1 MVRSYHAAK
10 AVTRVGETFGYRLGA
25 CASVALIRDAPAI
38 FPRRVPEPGAPLGDF
53 AYRGYLA
60 GAAFVLAISVTECFA
75 EVTLPVWHQTEA
87 RDNFLDH
94 VNQIIDD
101 PEYTQRNAVLALVD
115 CLHEFREA
123 GDQLTAGPPVTARS
137 APETTRPRRWWQ
149 LGAAAAAVIAV
160 IAVVLWMIPISPFGG
175 QANVPA
181 PEHLTASA
189 VLPLPDAT
197 TVVPLTQALPNT
209 RVQLF
214 VLAGSGAAS
223 VDAQTAP
230 GILPRVQAPVMR
242 INDRLVF
249 QLWLSVKD
257 IHAASDRL
265 AISIGATSPT
275 AVTDS
280 HLMMDRNREGSA
292 QPQLDS
298 GDFVPVPP
306 VAADGSPTIYQFVID
321 APPDRRTVGYWCGYN
336 AKPVQILVSTND
348 NAVAVATSYPL
359 YVVRDKDC

>member
-123 GDQLTAGPPVTARS
+123 GDQLADAGIPADFMRVRGFPFVADVRRFVEEHEHCFVVEQNRDGQLRTLIATETGVAIERMDSILAYGGFPLS
-137 APETTRPRRWWQ
+137 AQ
-149 LGAAAAAVIAV
+149 Q
-160 IAVVLWMIPISPFGG
+160 VVD
-175 QANVPA
+175 
-181 PEHLTASA
+181 H
-189 VLPLPDAT
+189 
-197 TVVPLTQALPNT
+197 
-209 RVQLF
+209 
-214 VLAGSGAAS
+214 VLAK
-223 VDAQTAP
+223 
-230 GILPRVQAPVMR
+230 L
-242 INDRLVF
+242 
-249 QLWLSVKD
+249 
-257 IHAASDRL
+257 
-265 AISIGATSPT
+265 
-275 AVTDS
+275 
-280 HLMMDRNREGSA
+280 EG
-292 QPQLDS
+292 
-298 GDFVPVPP
+298 
-306 VAADGSPTIYQFVID
+306 
-321 APPDRRTVGYWCGYN
+321 
-336 AKPVQILVSTND
+336 
-348 NAVAVATSYPL
+348 
-359 YVVRDKDC
+359 